1 MTNYLDRFEAISS
14 LVSDFDCQ
22 ISVNIH
28 CTRKKFNMLL
38 AEIEDEYDLSLVE
51 DVKVTTEKIPNQ
63 LSNIHV
69 VNLHGQLILFHIK
82 D

>member
-14 LVSDFDCQ
+14 LVTDFECSM
-22 ISVNIH
+22 SVNIH
-28 CTRKKFNMLL
+28 CTRLKYEQLT

-51 DVKVTTEKIPNQ
+51 DISITTEKIPNQ

-69 VNLHGQLILFHIK
+69 VNLHGQKIIFHIK